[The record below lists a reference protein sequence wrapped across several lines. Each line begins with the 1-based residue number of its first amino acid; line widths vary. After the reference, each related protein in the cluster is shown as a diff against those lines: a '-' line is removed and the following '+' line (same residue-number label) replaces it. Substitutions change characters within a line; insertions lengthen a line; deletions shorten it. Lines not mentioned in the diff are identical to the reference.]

1 MKKKYENICG
11 WKFGE
16 DHFMTSHKSRGE
28 IDMREE
34 GKESICMGLVI
45 LRINSSVLFVFVVV
59 LR

>member
-1 MKKKYENICG
+1 MKIFAVG
-11 WKFGE
+11 KFGE
-16 DHFMTSHKSRGE
+16 DHFMTSHKTRGE

-34 GKESICMGLVI
+34 GKESMGLVI